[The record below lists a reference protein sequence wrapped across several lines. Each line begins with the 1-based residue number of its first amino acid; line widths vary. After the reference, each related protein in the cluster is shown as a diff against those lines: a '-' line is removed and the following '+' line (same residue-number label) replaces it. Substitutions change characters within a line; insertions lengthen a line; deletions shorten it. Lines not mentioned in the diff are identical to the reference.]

1 MTVLVIPAGTT
12 WAWAFP
18 ITNPSGGPVDLTGW
32 SARAQVRANKWVR
45 DLPVLHEWTTAG
57 PSPNA
62 SLADSQLILIVDG
75 ATSSAWTWWAG
86 VYDIE
91 LTDDT
96 GRVAR
101 LDQDDV
107 LVTPEVTHD

>member
-18 ITNPSGGPVDLTGW
+18 ITDPDGQPIDVTGW
-32 SARAQVRANKWVR
+32 SARAQVRASLW
-45 DLPVLHEWTTAG
+45 LPEESALHEWNTEGVDA
-57 PSPNA
+57 NA
-62 SLADSQLILIVDG
+62 TLEDSQLILTVDPD
-75 ATSSAWTWWAG
+75 TSSAWTWWAG

-101 LDQDDV
+101 LDQDEV
-107 LVTPEVTHD
+107 FVTPEVTHD